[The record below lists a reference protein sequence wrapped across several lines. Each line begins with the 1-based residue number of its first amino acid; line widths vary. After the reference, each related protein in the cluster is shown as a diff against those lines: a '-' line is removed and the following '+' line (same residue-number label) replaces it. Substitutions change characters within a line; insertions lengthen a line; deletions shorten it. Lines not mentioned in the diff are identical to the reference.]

1 MLSDYKNGRRSSRR
15 RFAVT
20 AGILGLLL
28 ALVAGCSG
36 GDDGGEQTAGSSTPV
51 AEENPDG
58 GPTEEVETGT
68 EDTAVVSP
76 AGFDIDAVLAADP
89 NCASPVTGE
98 PLRIGYAAD
107 LGEIGGAADRPG
119 SQAAEHMA
127 RLVNCAGGLAGRPVE
142 VVVADVSGSPIDTR
156 AATLGLL
163 DQDVHVLL
171 GPPLPD
177 PGFRVLL
184 AAGGDVAVIFTGAT
198 EPALADASALSFLVA
213 FTDTQQSTVA
223 AQFALTNGWRKAAT
237 FSSPGPYFGYN
248 PLVFREAFAANG
260 GEVVG
265 DFNMIPL
272 EDEDFADEVAAMA
285 GNPPDVIFG
294 PFFANQIIA
303 LRAELDAAGIQA
315 EIIATDAFEA
325 GAGYTFAGT
334 DGVFHVTHSF
344 AAEGSRVEALVTS
357 MTAANGVP
365 PEAASFAALAGD
377 AFVVVADAYLRV
389 QTTDPL
395 TLGQAIADA
404 QAVAGITGDLSYD
417 GEGYPQKPIYVHEVV
432 DGQPSLAATIGG

>member
-1 MLSDYKNGRRSSRR
+1 MFSDYKRARGDSRR
-15 RFAVT
+15 RLAIM
-20 AGILGLLL
+20 AGIFGLLIAL
-28 ALVAGCSG
+28 AAGCSG
-36 GDDGGEQTAGSSTPV
+36 GDDGGDQAAGTAAPPAEGST
-51 AEENPDG
+51 DG
-58 GPTEEVETGT
+58 DATDEVDAGA
-68 EDTAVVSP
+68 EDTVPLAP
-76 AGFDIDAVLAADP
+76 NGFDIDAVLAADP
-89 NCASPVTGE
+89 NCATPVTGD

-119 SQAAEHMA
+119 SQAAEHLA
-127 RLVNCAGGLAGRPVE
+127 KLVNCAGGLDGRPVE

-248 PLVFREAFAANG
+248 PLVFREAFTANG

-265 DFNMIPL
+265 DFDMIPL
-272 EDEDFADEVAAMA
+272 EDEDFADDVAAMA
-285 GNPPDVIFG
+285 GNPPDVIYG

-303 LRAELDAAGIQA
+303 LRAELEAAGIEA
-315 EIIATDAFEA
+315 DIIATDAFEA

-344 AAEGSRVEALVTS
+344 ADEGSRVEALVTS
-357 MTAANGVP
+357 MTSANGVP

-377 AFVVVADAYLRV
+377 AFVVVADAYLRAG
-389 QTTDPL
+389 TTDPL
-395 TLGQAIADA
+395 AIGQAIADA
-404 QAVAGITGDLSYD
+404 DAVAGITGDLSYD

-432 DGQPSLAATIGG
+432 DGQASLAATIGG

>member
-1 MLSDYKNGRRSSRR
+1 MSSDHKMGRRSARR
-15 RFAVT
+15 RFAVA
-20 AGILGLLL
+20 AGIFGLLS
-28 ALVAGCSG
+28 AVIAGCSASDDEG
-36 GDDGGEQTAGSSTPV
+36 GQATGSSVPP
-51 AEENPDG
+51 AEETADG
-58 GPTEEVETGT
+58 ESAEEVDAGAETA
-68 EDTAVVSP
+68 AVVSP
-76 AGFDIDAVLAADP
+76 TGFDIDDVLAADP
-89 NCASPVTGE
+89 NCATPVSGD

-119 SQAAEHMA
+119 SQAAEHLA
-127 RLVNCAGGLAGRPVE
+127 DLVNCAGGLDGRPVE
-142 VVVADVSGSPIDTR
+142 VIVADVSGSPIDTR

-163 DQDVHVLL
+163 EQEVHVLL

-265 DFNMIPL
+265 DFEMIPL
-272 EDEDFADEVAAMA
+272 EDEDFAADVAAMA

-303 LRAELDAAGIQA
+303 LRAELDAAGIEA

-344 AAEGSRVEALVTS
+344 ADEGSRVEALVTS

-377 AFVVVADAYLRV
+377 AFVVVADAYLRAG
-389 QTTDPL
+389 TTDPV

-404 QAVAGITGDLSYD
+404 EAVAGITGDLSYN